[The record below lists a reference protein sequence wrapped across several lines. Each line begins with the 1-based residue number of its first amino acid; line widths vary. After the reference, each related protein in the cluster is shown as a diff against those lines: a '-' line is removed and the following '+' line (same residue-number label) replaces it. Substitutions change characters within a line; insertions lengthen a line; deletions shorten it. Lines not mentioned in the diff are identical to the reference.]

1 MRKIYSSLLM
11 LAMMMVSMVA
21 KAQYTVTIDSD
32 PIEDWVAGQV
42 SFPATEI
49 ASALGL
55 SDAAALEALVK
66 NPNENGDLQGG
77 NVYLKLSDGSKSND
91 YTGNTN
97 EFWMNLAGVPQ
108 AYGDE
113 GTSWFVGL
121 EFEAAGSD
129 KDSGESWEDRINVY
143 VGQMPK
149 VFKKIYEASALKC
162 VLYLV
167 NGDKEVSFDVTQ
179 NVTAAEK
186 TEVPEPT
193 KQLSALT
200 IVKDYTLELP
210 FTLGKQYEGKTYT
223 ATLDGVYDAL
233 GTSAAEFDAAAADM
247 TFTQVVVA
255 DTVYNEQGENTGE
268 VTYRWVD
275 DLKTPEEGADGGWF
289 GRYSQY
295 DEATG
300 EEVTFPMNAPLTWAT
315 GANTFYVQGITLAEG
330 VYSITSGQYPNTLKE
345 GDEDFA
351 YLYLIYGSKAAR
363 IKVVTK
369 VTKPEEIDPDAYVIV
384 GSQDVAITSPAN
396 DSYETKNFSIDM
408 AAVLEALAC
417 EADDIT
423 DFYVWT
429 AEGTLTDDHTTG
441 EKGYYLTAE
450 GKHGSWNDK
459 APVYINPVS
468 LPDGTFAIG
477 QYAGIFLDITEDLLW
492 TTQLIF
498 QNGNNLYAINVNYT
512 VKAPGGEEE
521 EPAEYECV
529 GTESLA
535 IQIVPNNEGV
545 YEWGTKSELD
555 LAYIESKIG
564 TQDFVLYT
572 DKYVEGKDGAEGKLE
587 MNKKYT
593 CTPNPGF
600 WYGRTTYEN
609 TEHQVVVDNAGWG
622 TNSFGLTYASGKITW
637 YQYPGQSSV
646 GETWNANLYLM
657 NEETGKYLTYYL
669 YVAYVDEVGPELE
682 VVYKEENAETV
693 TDASYDS
700 DGYVIYNIDK
710 EKLYEAL
717 GLDDETIEAA
727 TFSFAKSN
735 TMFVNVEPGDDALL
749 TADGYM
755 TDDETKAVA
764 TAHFYTEDGSLQ
776 IQIDPMDIAFEKSDD
791 SQLTIHFAVNYDG
804 KRALYAVTFYSEDS
818 AVAINSMNTQ
828 KAAATGIYSI
838 SGARLAAP
846 QKGLNIIR
854 KADGNVSKVFVK

>member
-129 KDSGESWEDRINVY
+129 EESGESWEDRINVY

-193 KQLSALT
+193 TSLNALE
-200 IVKDYTLELP
+200 IVKDYTL
-210 FTLGKQYEGKTYT
+210 TLSFKQGGEYEDKTCT
-223 ATLDGVYDAL
+223 ATLDGLYEAL
-233 GTSAAEFDAAAADM
+233 GTTAAEFDAAAADM
-247 TFTQVVVA
+247 TYTQVMLA
-255 DTVYNEQGENTGE
+255 DPILNGDGEETGE
-268 VTYRWVD
+268 YKYTWSD
-275 DLKTPEEGADGGWF
+275 ELKRPEDAAGGGWF
-289 GRYSQY
+289 GRYSEY

-300 EEVTFPMNAPLTWAT
+300 EEVTFPMNAPKAWSS
-315 GANTFYVQGITLAEG
+315 GANTFYVQSITLAEG
-330 VYSITSGQYPNTLKE
+330 EYSIHSGQFSGTMNP

-363 IKVVTK
+363 IKAVVEINAKQDEPDK
-369 VTKPEEIDPDAYVIV
+369 VPLDEMEKVGELVIDATGVEKPKSGTFTID
-384 GSQDVAITSPAN
+384 
-396 DSYETKNFSIDM
+396 
-408 AAVLEALAC
+408 LEAVAELLGCEPDDVKFNALADESTLSDEHTANNGGCWMTKEGYVVKWNTEGYAIYC
-417 EADDIT
+417 EPDRNGVFTKFNYGFNDGAWAIGDEYDVKLYLNYGTKYYLVVLHTVIQERGGEFELKQVGY
-423 DFYVWT
+423 DEINVQLIP
-429 AEGTLTDDHTTG
+429 AEGGMWPSDIKTTIDLDYVKSVIGTANG
-441 EKGYYLTAE
+441 ELY
-450 GKHGSWNDK
+450 SDK
-459 APVYINPVS
+459 A
-468 LPDGTFAIG
+468 D
-477 QYAGIFLDITEDLLW
+477 E
-492 TTQLIF
+492 
-498 QNGNNLYAINVNYT
+498 NG
-512 VKAPGGEEE
+512 
-521 EPAEYECV
+521 
-529 GTESLA
+529 
-535 IQIVPNNEGV
+535 
-545 YEWGTKSELD
+545 
-555 LAYIESKIG
+555 
-564 TQDFVLYT
+564 VLKMT
-572 DKYVEGKDGAEGKLE
+572 
-587 MNKKYT
+587 NSYT
-593 CTPNPGF
+593 CTPYPGF
-600 WYGRTTYEN
+600 WYGMTTYDGYI
-609 TEHQVVVDNAGWG
+609 DNAGWG
-622 TNSFGLTYASGKITW
+622 NNSVGFTYDNGVLTW
-637 YQYPGQSSV
+637 YFPDRQV
-646 GETWNANLYLM
+646 GENFLANIYLV
-657 NEETGKYLTYYL
+657 NPETGN
-669 YVAYVDEVGPELE
+669 YVKFLLNITFVSEVGPEVE
-682 VVYKEENAETV
+682 EVYKEENTETV
-693 TDASYDS
+693 TAESYDS

-727 TFSFAKSN
+727 TFSFAKTGS
-735 TMFVNVEPGDDALL
+735 MFVNFESGDDALIN
-749 TADGYM
+749 ADGYM
-755 TDDETKAVA
+755 TEDETKAVA
-764 TAHFYTEDGSLQ
+764 TAHFFTEDGQLQ
-776 IQIDPMDIAFEKSDD
+776 IQIDPMDIAFEKSDA
-791 SQLTIHFAVNYDG
+791 SLLMVRFAVNYEG
-804 KRALYAVTFYSEDS
+804 KRALYIITFCSENS
-818 AVAINSMNTQ
+818 AVVGINGIAAQ
-828 KAAATGIYSI
+828 KTAAGIYSI
-838 SGARLAAP
+838 SGTHLAAP